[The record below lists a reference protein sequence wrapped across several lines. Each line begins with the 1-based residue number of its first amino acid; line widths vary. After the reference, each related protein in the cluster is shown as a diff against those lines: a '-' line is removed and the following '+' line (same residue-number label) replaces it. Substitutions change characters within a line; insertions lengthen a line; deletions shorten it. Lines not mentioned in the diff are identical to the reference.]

1 MNSLWEESTLIKRY
15 NCLEGNINTDVLIIG
30 GGMAGILCAYMLKRA
45 GIECV
50 LVEANRLC
58 GGITKNTTAKV
69 TSQHGL
75 IYDKLIRRF
84 DVQTAQLYLRA
95 NEEALQQYRRLC
107 KNIDCHFEEMDNY
120 VYSLNDDGKIEREF
134 LALNSLGAPSRK
146 ADDLPLPFPVAGALI
161 IPHQAQFNTLQ
172 FISVI
177 ARELRIFEQTT
188 VRELIGT
195 TAITD
200 QGRINANR
208 IIVATHFPFLNKHG
222 AYFLK
227 MFQHRSY
234 LIALSGAR
242 LPKGMYVDESD
253 SGLSFRTYGD
263 LLLLGGGGSQTGKK
277 CGGWQELREF
287 AARHYPNAAEKYHW
301 AAQDCMT
308 LDGVP
313 YIGRYSRGTENLYV
327 AAGFNKWG
335 MTSSMAAA
343 CLLSDMIQGKN
354 NPYGELFEPSRSI
367 LHPQLAV
374 NGLNAVVNLLTPA
387 SRRCPHMGCALK
399 WNSEENSW
407 DCPCH
412 GSRFTKN
419 GKLIDNPAT
428 GDLKTR

>member
-1 MNSLWEESTLIKRY
+1 
-15 NCLEGNINTDVLIIG
+15 
-30 GGMAGILCAYMLKRA
+30 
-45 GIECV
+45 
-50 LVEANRLC
+50 
-58 GGITKNTTAKV
+58 
-69 TSQHGL
+69 
-75 IYDKLIRRF
+75 
-84 DVQTAQLYLRA
+84 
-95 NEEALQQYRRLC
+95 
-107 KNIDCHFEEMDNY
+107 
-120 VYSLNDDGKIEREF
+120 
-134 LALNSLGAPSRK
+134 
-146 ADDLPLPFPVAGALI
+146 VAGALI
-161 IPHQAQFNTLQ
+161 TPHQAQFNPLQ
-172 FISVI
+172 FVSAI
-177 ARELRIFEQTT
+177 ARDLRIFEQTT

-200 QGRINANR
+200 KGRINANR
-208 IIVATHFPFLNKHG
+208 VIVATHFPFLNKHG

-234 LIALSGAR
+234 IIALSGAR

-253 SGLSFRTYGD
+253 SGLSFRTYED
-263 LLLLGGGGSQTGKK
+263 LLLLGGGGGQTGKK
-277 CGGWQELREF
+277 CGGWQELRAF
-287 AARHYPNAAEKYHW
+287 AARHYPEATEKYHW